1 MLDKLI
7 ITRELTLNDRLFE
20 IIENNVQEYATTG
33 GHQMHKAV
41 HFYDIIR
48 ILRLI
53 RCDLQKEDGK
63 NGD

>member
-1 MLDKLI
+1 MI
-7 ITRELTLNDRLFE
+7 VFFE

-53 RCDLQKEDGK
+53 RCDLQEEEGGK
-63 NGD
+63 YGN

>member
-1 MLDKLI
+1 MFDKLI
-7 ITRELTLNDRLFE
+7 ITRELTINDRIFE

-33 GHQMHKAV
+33 GHQLHKAV

-53 RCDLQKEDGK
+53 RCDLQKEAKADG
-63 NGD
+63 D

>member
-7 ITRELTLNDRLFE
+7 ITRELTLNDHIFE

-41 HFYDIIR
+41 HFYDLIR
-48 ILRLI
+48 ILRMI
-53 RCDLQKEDGK
+53 RCDLQKEAKTDG
-63 NGD
+63 D